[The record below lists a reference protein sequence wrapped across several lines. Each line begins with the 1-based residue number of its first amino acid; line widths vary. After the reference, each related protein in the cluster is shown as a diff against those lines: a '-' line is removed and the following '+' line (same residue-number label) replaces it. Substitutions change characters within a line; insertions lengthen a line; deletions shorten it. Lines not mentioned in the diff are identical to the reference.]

1 MYAFD
6 AVLAVALLTA
16 PGGDLP
22 ADSLA
27 PWFAALRG
35 ALTDVAVRAEVLD
48 ARETRYVLTRPEDFA
63 ADLNLLRRRARDL
76 AGAPPADDARRFP
89 AEAVIQ
95 ELLLSNRAYRR
106 HLDARRA
113 VEHSLVWS
121 LREVIQETDEL
132 HQIWD
137 TLRQARSEH
146 QHVTARRHA
155 LRKLRDLVGAEAY
168 YAGALPPGVPVW
180 RFERIE

>member
-1 MYAFD
+1 MCGFEYVIA
-6 AVLAVALLTA
+6 LALLSGT
-16 PGGDLP
+16 GNDP
-22 ADSLA
+22 AGTELSSWHLVLRPALA
-27 PWFAALRG
+27 E
-35 ALTDVAVRAEVLD
+35 VAVRMELLD
-48 ARETRYVLTRPEDFA
+48 ARETRYTLVRPEDFV

-155 LRKLRDLVGAEAY
+155 LRKLRELVGAEAY

-180 RFERIE
+180 RFERID